1 MQTFY
6 SQQGEDIYIY
16 NNFINKFCSDGIF
29 VELGAMNGLIYS
41 NTKYFEDNLG
51 MTGVLIEPTAQ
62 YNELI
67 KNRPNCKCY
76 NLAVNYTK
84 DKVKFL
90 GDYATAGL
98 VDTMNDTFRK
108 GWHQNSIE
116 YEVDGE
122 PISEILNKSNIEY
135 IDLITIDVEGG
146 EEVVLKTFD
155 FKIPIY
161 VVCIELDEHNPEKDE
176 RCRAILIENGFTF
189 NKRFLI
195 NEFWINNNY
204 FRKDLLYDT
213 AIEKKTF
220 KDSIFEIGH
229 FPYLERGLIH
239 EIENVISH
247 SIP

>member
-1 MQTFY
+1 M
-6 SQQGEDIYIY
+6 
-16 NNFINKFCSDGIF
+16 
-29 VELGAMNGLIYS
+29 
-41 NTKYFEDNLG
+41 YFNYKL
-51 MTGVLIEPTAQ
+51 AC
-62 YNELI
+62 ELI
-67 KNRPNCKCY
+67 IWVAPLLNPPLPIYGCGSTLILNTDSSVFGVMLSPC
-76 NLAVNYTK
+76 
-84 DKVKFL
+84 
-90 GDYATAGL
+90 AGL
-98 VDTMNDTFRK
+98 VDTMNDTFRN

-204 FRKDLLYDT
+204 FRKDLLYDK

-229 FPYLERGLIH
+229 FPYLERGLIP
-239 EIENVISH
+239 EIENIISH